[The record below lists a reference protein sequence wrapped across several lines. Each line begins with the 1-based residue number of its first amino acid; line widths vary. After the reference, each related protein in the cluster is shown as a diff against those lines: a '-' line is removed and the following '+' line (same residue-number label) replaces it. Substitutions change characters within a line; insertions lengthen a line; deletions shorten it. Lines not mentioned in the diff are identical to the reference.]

1 VLEGLPEI
9 ENPNVLVGTKYA
21 DDAGVYLLNKRTALV
36 LTTDFFPP
44 VVNDPY
50 DYGAIAAANALSDVY
65 AMGAKPLVA
74 LNLVGFPAEGE
85 AREALPLV
93 LKGGSDKTKEAGVE
107 IIGGHTVKNPEPLYG
122 LMVTGVVN
130 PQKIISNAG
139 AMAGDRLIL
148 TKPIGTG
155 IITTAI
161 KMELASQ
168 EVTEKVV
175 EVMKHLNKNASE
187 VMIRSRP
194 NAATD
199 VTGYGLL
206 GHLTEMLTASQV
218 SATIWADQVPIIDG
232 TRELAQQNI
241 YPGGTKSNY
250 KFLEKE
256 VLYSPDISFE
266 EMLILCDAQT
276 SGGLLMSMPQTRT
289 RRLVKLLREKG
300 ELAVVIGEVTEAQ
313 KWRIRVEK
321 KHPREERA

>member
-44 VVNDPY
+44 VVDDPY

-65 AMGAKPLVA
+65 AMGGKPLVA
-74 LNLVGFPAEGE
+74 LNLVAFPGKGE

-93 LKGGSDKTKEAGVE
+93 LKGGADKAKEAGVE

-130 PQKIISNAG
+130 PQKIIMNTG
-139 AMAGDRLIL
+139 AKVGDRLIL
-148 TKPIGTG
+148 TKAIGTG

-161 KMELASQ
+161 KRGLAS
-168 EVTEKVV
+168 EEITEKVV
-175 EVMKHLNKNASE
+175 TIMKHLNKNASE
-187 VMIRSRP
+187 VMIKGKPS
-194 NAATD
+194 AATD

-206 GHLTEMLTASQV
+206 GHLSEMLTASRV

-232 TRELAQQNI
+232 TRELAQQNV

-250 KFLEKE
+250 KFLENE
-256 VLYSPDISFE
+256 AVYSPEISFE

-276 SGGLLMSMPQTRT
+276 SGGLLMSVPQTRT
-289 RRLVKLLREKG
+289 RRLVRSLQEKG
-300 ELAVVIGEVTEAQ
+300 EVAVVIGEVTEVQ

-321 KHPREERA
+321 KHPGEKRG

>member
-1 VLEGLPEI
+1 MLEGLPEI
-9 ENPNVLVGTKYA
+9 EDPNVLVGTKYA
-21 DDAGVYLLNKRTALV
+21 DDAGVYLLSKRTALV
-36 LTTDFFPP
+36 QTIDFFPP

-65 AMGAKPLVA
+65 AMGGKPLVA
-74 LNLVGFPAEGE
+74 LNVVGFPGQGE
-85 AREALPLV
+85 AREALPHV
-93 LKGGSDKTKEAGVE
+93 LKGGADKTKEAGVE

-130 PQKIISNAG
+130 PQKIIKNIG
-139 AMAGDRLIL
+139 AKAGDKLIL

-161 KMELASQ
+161 KRDLAPP
-168 EVTEKVV
+168 EVTAEVV
-175 EVMKHLNKNASE
+175 AVMKHLNKNASE
-187 VMIRSRP
+187 IMIKSRP

-206 GHLTEMLTASQV
+206 GHLTEMLAASQV
-218 SATIWADQVPIIDG
+218 SATVWADQVPIIDG

-250 KFLEKE
+250 KFLEEE

-276 SGGLLMSMPQTRT
+276 SGGLLLSVPQTRT
-289 RRLVKLLREKG
+289 RRLIKSLQEKG
-300 ELAVVIGEVTEAQ
+300 ELAVVIGEVTEVQ

-321 KHPREERA
+321 KHPGEERA